1 MEFNDLTPE
10 LKERARACK
19 TTEELVALAHSEGI
33 ELSDEQ
39 LEAFSGGGI
48 WDDCSGL
55 SSDCNCYSDC
65 YTDCVAIKFV

>member
-19 TTEELVALAHSEGI
+19 TAEELVALAHSEGI

-39 LEAFSGGGI
+39 LEALSGGI
-48 WDDCSGL
+48 WDDCGSHG
-55 SSDCNCYSDC
+55 SDCNIYDACH
-65 YTDCVAIKFV
+65 TDCTAVKFI

>member
-19 TTEELVALAHSEGI
+19 TAEELVALAHSEGI

-39 LEAFSGGGI
+39 LEALSGGI
-48 WDDCSGL
+48 WDDCGGHG
-55 SSDCNCYSDC
+55 SDCKCYGDC